1 MTRSIIH
8 WLCVA
13 AALVLAGCATKP
25 KIEAGSFPTPRTV
38 VIADIPNIVPVAT
51 IGAVYPFWPG
61 TFFAGTFDFLFAID
75 NAAPPLPGVEKYN
88 RVTDQMIID
97 QIIFSPQP
105 ISVGT
110 GAAMAGVGGL
120 VGALIQSSAEE
131 TQKKS
136 VEFPGLVL
144 KAVPDFNL
152 RRDFM
157 DALRQSLEAHR
168 IEVKFLTD
176 TRNQVPRLY
185 WPAWNEKGQ
194 ALITGPFAQS
204 AAMDTDLLV
213 QVVPIAAY
221 VAPGPLNNYVRRVG
235 VALAL
240 FEGRTRKFVG
250 WQAFPF
256 DAPDSN
262 FQYARYDSLA
272 SDVANA
278 GPALHSALMS
288 LVPDVASAVAGK
300 RAVAAGT
307 TAPRNAVSAPAVAT
321 QAPATAPVPS
331 ATPANSASQ
340 ASKGSQAIAV
350 PPSLPPAVPQVSKTT
365 SSSPATSVSAP
376 APVASPGSAKPL
388 PTQAVPDK
396 KAARLQWLQQMRDA
410 NLISASE
417 YETKR
422 QQVLSAP

>member
-1 MTRSIIH
+1 MTRWIIH

-75 NAAPPLPGVEKYN
+75 SSAPPLPGVEKYN
-88 RVTDQMIID
+88 RVTDQMVID

-105 ISVGT
+105 VSVGT

-120 VGALIQSSAEE
+120 VGALIQASAEE

-136 VEFPGLVL
+136 AEFPGLVL
-144 KAVPDFNL
+144 KALPDFDL

-194 ALITGPFAQS
+194 AVITGPFAQS

-221 VAPGPLNNYVRRVG
+221 AAPGPLNNYVRRVG
-235 VALAL
+235 VGLAL

-256 DAPDSN
+256 DAPDGN

-278 GPALHSALMS
+278 GPALRSALLS
-288 LVPDVASAVAGK
+288 LVPEIASAVAGGK
-300 RAVAAGT
+300 PAVAAGAA
-307 TAPRNAVSAPAVAT
+307 APRGTVPPVAAAT
-321 QAPATAPVPS
+321 Q
-331 ATPANSASQ
+331 TPA
-340 ASKGSQAIAV
+340 I
-350 PPSLPPAVPQVSKTT
+350 
-365 SSSPATSVSAP
+365 
-376 APVASPGSAKPL
+376 APVASPTPAHPAPQMPKGSQALAVQPSVPQATRVATPAPTAAAAKPL
-388 PTQAVPDK
+388 PTQEVPDR
-396 KAARLQWLQQMRDA
+396 KAARLQWLKQMRDA